1 MRLLSLSKY
10 KKIKGDVLND
20 LLGQVGLLFVKV
32 VITHIALFVSGCIGK
47 CELQIDGISMHLS
60 NSF

>member
-10 KKIKGDVLND
+10 RKIKGGVLND

-32 VITHIALFVSGCIGK
+32 VITQVALFVSGWIGK
-47 CELQIDGISMHLS
+47 
-60 NSF
+60 